1 MQTRAKIFLFCV
13 LLLSNIYLA
22 FSQKPYF
29 RHLGVEDGLSHNT
42 VFTIYQDHKGFMWFG
57 TKDGLNRYD
66 GHTFKV
72 YKNIQGDS
80 NSLRNNHILS
90 FHEDGENML
99 WIGTNAG
106 ISIYDPILEKFNPFD
121 TMDQNGEQVWGQILK
136 IKEDPLGNI
145 WIASSTAGVYR
156 YQPNERKLIRFSHDP
171 NRPSSLGSGS
181 VSSLTIDD
189 KGIVWVGIL
198 GGGVERF
205 IPANESFLKHEKS
218 AQILKK
224 DLILEIFDLGG
235 NDLLV
240 GTKNNGLKLLNK
252 ETGGIKAILQE
263 DHAGNKLFIRNIAKS
278 DGQEIWISTEQG
290 IYVYDFSQNTYKH
303 FSQNPNDPY
312 TLSDNATYS
321 IYKDRE
327 GGFWIGTYFSGLNY
341 LPNIPTNFEKFYPV
355 INQNSIQGKRV
366 REMVEDLDGNI
377 WIGTEDA
384 GLSKFNPIDKSFI
397 NFLPNKSKNS
407 LSYHNVH
414 GLLIDQNNLWISS
427 HSQGLKLDK
436 LDIRSGRFDRL
447 DQSALQNPLFDTD
460 IFAICK
466 DSNNNKWYGTISGVY
481 LMRHGENQ
489 MNFFD
494 KLSISF
500 YYDILEDTDGN
511 IWFATINNGLF
522 CYKPSSDTVIHYLT
536 NPNDKR
542 SLPGNA
548 IVTLFEDSKKN
559 LWVGSEGY
567 GLARFDRENDAF
579 ETIDLSM
586 GLPSNTIYKILEDDL
601 GQLWLSTNRG
611 LVKYNS
617 ANQKIEVFTKSNGLL
632 SDQFNYKS
640 GLKASDGKLYFGSL
654 NGFIVF
660 DPKTFSK
667 SSFEPKVT
675 FTGLKLFNK
684 EIIVGASD
692 GILSHSITQTNKIV
706 LTHDQSSLSLSFA
719 ALGFTQPESWKYLY
733 KLEGFEK
740 EWNQPV
746 KSNEVSYPNLAPG
759 NYTLL
764 VKTINEQGEISQ
776 EEANLSIVIKPPFYY
791 SPLAY
796 FIYFLLL
803 MILIISIILSYRKRV
818 QNRHQKNIEIL
829 EAQKE
834 KEIFN
839 AKIEFF
845 TNITH
850 EIRTPLTLIKGP
862 LEIILKNEEKLE
874 DNTKENLKIME
885 KNADRLIHLSN
896 QLLDFRKAEKQSFQL
911 NFVKTD
917 ISRVLIDLHYRFQ
930 PLAYSNQLK
939 FEVTGIQDVYFAD
952 VDQEELIKIVSN
964 MVSNAIKYAASYIN
978 IALVTEEDTNFE
990 IVVSNDGKLIDES
1003 YQEKIFEPF
1012 FQIDPDET
1020 NKPRQGTGLG
1030 LPLAKSL
1037 AELHGGNLSYSATY
1051 INELN
1056 SFILKLPKNQS
1067 HSFEL
1072 DKIESEEFFD
1082 ADDANFP
1089 NTSIKN
1095 AIEKQVILL
1104 VEDNRELQTFIE
1116 TNLKNDYHILK
1127 ANHGKDALRILE
1139 AHQVDLIISDIM
1151 MPVMDGIT
1159 MCHQLKSDLLYSHIP
1174 VILLT
1179 AKNNIQSKLEGL
1191 EVGADVYIEKPFS
1204 VEYLILQAKN
1214 LLKYRDQVRDNFAKS
1229 PQVLS
1234 VSIAHTKADEKFLHE
1249 INKIIDAEISNEQ
1262 FGVNE
1267 LAEKVHMSQSS
1278 LLRKI
1283 KGVSKLTPNEY
1294 IRLVRLK
1301 KAAEL
1306 LSSGSLSISEV
1317 CVKVGFN
1324 SPSYF
1329 SKCFQKQ
1336 FGELPKDYQK

>member
-1 MQTRAKIFLFCV
+1 MQIRAILLLICV
-13 LLLSNIYLA
+13 LLFSNAHYA
-22 FSQKPYF
+22 FTQKPYF

-66 GHTFKV
+66 GHVFKV
-72 YKNIQGDS
+72 FKNIQGDES
-80 NSLRNNHILS
+80 SLTNNHILS
-90 FHEDGENML
+90 LYEDRNKML

-106 ISIYDPILEKFNPFD
+106 ISIYDPHVEKFKSLD
-121 TMDQNGEQVWGQILK
+121 VVDQNGEQVWGQILK
-136 IKEDPLGNI
+136 IKEDGSGNI
-145 WIASSTAGVYR
+145 WVASSTAGLYR
-156 YQPNERKLIRFSHDP
+156 YQPKENSLKRFNHDP

-181 VSSLTIDD
+181 VSSLTVDD
-189 KGIVWVGIL
+189 KGVVWVGIL
-198 GGGVERF
+198 GGDVERF
-205 IPANESFLKHEKS
+205 IPANDSFMKYEKS
-218 AQILKK
+218 AQILKR

-240 GTKNNGLKLLNK
+240 GTKNEGLKLLNK
-252 ETGGIKAILQE
+252 ETGSVKNILQE
-263 DHAGNKLFIRNIAKS
+263 DKEGNNLFVRNIAKS
-278 DGQEIWISTEQG
+278 EGQEIWISTEQG

-341 LPNIPTNFEKFYPV
+341 LPNIPTNFEKFYPI

-366 REMVEDLDGNI
+366 REMVEDTDGNI

-384 GLSKFNPIDKSFI
+384 GMSMFNPNTKSFK
-397 NFLPNKSKNS
+397 NYLPEKSNNS

-414 GLLIDQNNLWISS
+414 GLLIEGNNLWISS

-436 LDIRSGRFDRL
+436 LNLKNGIFDRL
-447 DQSALQNPLFDTD
+447 DQSTLQNPLFDTD
-460 IFAICK
+460 IFSIYK
-466 DSNNNKWYGTISGVY
+466 DSKGNKWFGTISGVY
-481 LMRHGENQ
+481 IMPFGEKQ
-489 MNFFD
+489 LKFFD

-500 YYDILEDTDGN
+500 YYDIVEDSNGI

-522 CYKPSSDTVIHYLT
+522 NYDPTSEKVKHYL
-536 NPNDKR
+536 PNSEEVK

-548 IVTLFEDSKKN
+548 IVTLYVDSKQN
-559 LWVGSEGY
+559 LWIGSEGY
-567 GLARFDRENDAF
+567 GLARYVPEHDGF
-579 ETIDLSM
+579 ETLDVTK
-586 GLPSNTIYKILEDDL
+586 GLPSNTIYKIIEDDL
-601 GQLWLSTNRG
+601 GQLWFSTNRG
-611 LVKYNS
+611 LVKYIVE
-617 ANQKIEVFTKSNGLL
+617 NQKIEVFTKSNGLL

-654 NGFIVF
+654 NGFITF

-675 FTGLKLFNK
+675 FTNLKLFNK
-684 EIIVGASD
+684 DIIVGADD
-692 GILSHSITQTNKIV
+692 GILSTSIALTEKIT
-706 LTHDQSSLSLSFA
+706 LAYHQSSLSLSFA
-719 ALGFTQPESWKYLY
+719 ALGYTQPESWKYLF

-740 EWNQPV
+740 EWSRLE
-746 KSNEVSYPNLAPG
+746 KSNEVSYPNLSPG
-759 NYTLL
+759 NYKLI
-764 VKTINEQGEISQ
+764 VKTINEQGEVSQ
-776 EEANLSIVIKPPFYY
+776 EETSLIIEIKPPFYF
-791 SPLAY
+791 STLAY
-796 FIYFLLL
+796 FLYALLL
-803 MILIISIILSYRKRV
+803 LLLIVSIILSYRKKV
-818 QNRHQKNIEIL
+818 QKRHQKNINAL

-862 LEIILKNEEKLE
+862 LEIILKQENQLEE
-874 DNTKENLKIME
+874 NTKENLKIME

-917 ISRVLIDLHYRFQ
+917 ISRLLKELHYRFQ
-930 PLAYSNQLK
+930 PLAQPNQLI
-939 FEVTGIQDVYFAD
+939 FEIIGTQAAYYAD

-964 MVSNAIKYAASYIN
+964 MISNAIKYAARQVSIT
-978 IALVTEEDTNFE
+978 LVTIEESTFE
-990 IVVSNDGKLIDES
+990 IIVSNDGKLIDES
-1003 YQEKIFEPF
+1003 YRVKIFEPF

-1037 AELHGGNLSYSATY
+1037 AELHGGDLSYSSTY
-1051 INELN
+1051 LGELN
-1056 SFILKLPKNQS
+1056 SFILKLPKHQTN
-1067 HSFEL
+1067 SFEL
-1072 DKIESEEFFD
+1072 DNLEIEEEVNLIERHLENSKNDSNSES
-1082 ADDANFP
+1082 P
-1089 NTSIKN
+1089 
-1095 AIEKQVILL
+1095 VILL

-1116 TNLKNDYHILK
+1116 SNLKNDFRILK
-1127 ANHGKDALRILE
+1127 ANNGKDALQLL
-1139 AHQVDLIISDIM
+1139 AVQQVDLIISDIM
-1151 MPVMDGIT
+1151 MPVMDGI
-1159 MCHQLKSDLLYSHIP
+1159 MFSRKLKSDLLYSHIP
-1174 VILLT
+1174 IILLT

-1204 VEYLILQAKN
+1204 VEYLILQVKN

-1249 INKIIDAEISNEQ
+1249 INQIIADEISNEQ

-1306 LSSGSLSISEV
+1306 LSSGSLSIAEV

-1329 SKCFQKQ
+1329 AKCFQKQ